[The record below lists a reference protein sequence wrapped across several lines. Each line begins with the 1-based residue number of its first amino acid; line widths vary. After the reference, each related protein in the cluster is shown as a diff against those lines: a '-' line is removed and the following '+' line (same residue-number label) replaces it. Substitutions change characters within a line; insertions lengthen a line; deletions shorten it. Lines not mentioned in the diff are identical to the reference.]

1 MSVGSDCGKIRQT
14 LRTAPSHDHGS
25 VTLCILS
32 RGRHHATGY
41 GSRDAV
47 IGPVSGNARA
57 SAIEAQP
64 VPAAEIH

>member
-1 MSVGSDCGKIRQT
+1 MTIT
-14 LRTAPSHDHGS
+14 LTLAP
-25 VTLCILS
+25 
-32 RGRHHATGY
+32 RGRGHASDYQTPARNPIPAGGY

-57 SAIEAQP
+57 SAIAAQP